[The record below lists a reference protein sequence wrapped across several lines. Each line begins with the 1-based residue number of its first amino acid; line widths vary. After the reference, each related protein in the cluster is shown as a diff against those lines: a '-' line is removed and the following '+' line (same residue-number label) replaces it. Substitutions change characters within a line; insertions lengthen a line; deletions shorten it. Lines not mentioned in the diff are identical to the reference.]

1 MLKTLTSLSLVA
13 ALACTSARA
22 ADNSPIL
29 GKTIELRAELM
40 VTDTQ
45 GTATSTRTEPLIR
58 RIRIVRD
65 GAIAVGSGLPADG
78 EARARL
84 NQTMYL
90 PSPPDLVFPESR
102 HGAAYSSATARVGF
116 GHGLLTITTN
126 SQALIRSSLS
136 HCVAHGFTTIAV
148 SEGLCRVNDSNFTSF
163 CGPPENS
170 MSRRELVRAVSCTIN

>member
-1 MLKTLTSLSLVA
+1 MLKTLTSLSVVA
-13 ALACTSARA
+13 ALICTSARA

-45 GTATSTRTEPLIR
+45 GTATTARTEPLVR
-58 RIRIVRD
+58 RIHIGKD
-65 GAIAVGSGLPADG
+65 GAISVGSESTDG
-78 EARARL
+78 QARARL

-102 HGAAYSSATARVGF
+102 HGAAYSSALARVGF

-126 SQALIRSSLS
+126 SQSLIRSSLS
-136 HCVAHGFTTIAV
+136 HCVAHGFATIAV
-148 SEGLCRVNDSNFTSF
+148 SQGLCRVNDSNFTSL